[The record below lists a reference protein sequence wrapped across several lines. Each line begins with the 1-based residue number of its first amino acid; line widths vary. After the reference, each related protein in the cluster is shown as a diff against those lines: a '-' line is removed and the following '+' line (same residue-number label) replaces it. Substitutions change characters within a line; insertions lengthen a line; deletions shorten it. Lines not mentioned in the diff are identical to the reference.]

1 MHVAPSDLPV
11 KLKKYLK
18 LMEAQIPKFVT
29 LPTIIRGY
37 VMKLSEI
44 LLATQEMHNVCIIV
58 AYVVYL

>member
-1 MHVAPSDLPV
+1 
-11 KLKKYLK
+11 
-18 LMEAQIPKFVT
+18 MEAQIPKFVT

-58 AYVVYL
+58 AYVVYLWDNRLFNYISK